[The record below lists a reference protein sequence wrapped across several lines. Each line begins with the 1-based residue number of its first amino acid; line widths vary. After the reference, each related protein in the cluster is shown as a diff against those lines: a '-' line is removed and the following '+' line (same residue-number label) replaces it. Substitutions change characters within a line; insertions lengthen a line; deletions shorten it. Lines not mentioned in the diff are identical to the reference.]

1 MKVEE
6 CFERRLLR
14 KIKADNEKATRS
26 LEMAYKKL
34 KLAKTS
40 FEKELYDICIVY
52 SYMAMFH
59 SARAL
64 LYKDGVQEKSHA
76 CLVIYLKEKY
86 ADKIPYY
93 LLQSLDVLRK
103 ERHEALYG
111 LEYASTKDDAE
122 MAIKDA
128 EEFLEIVEGML

>member
-6 CFERRLLR
+6 CFEKRLLR
-14 KIKADNEKATRS
+14 KIKADSEKAKKS

-64 LYKDGVQEKSHA
+64 LYKDGVQEKKP
-76 CLVIYLKEKY
+76 CLLDYLSKR
-86 ADKIPYY
+86 KIC
-93 LLQSLDVLRK
+93 R
-103 ERHEALYG
+103 
-111 LEYASTKDDAE
+111 
-122 MAIKDA
+122 
-128 EEFLEIVEGML
+128 